1 MYQWYLAV
9 LVAGIG
15 HAFWDSSFRWLVNND
30 PETSLFHMHWLRMC
44 FITLILAVIGYRST
58 PVEPK
63 QSAGWWAMFS
73 LTGFVIPPLFYTL
86 CSALTGYRIIISVQ
100 TFVPIV
106 IFAVERRLPS
116 IAHCRSLIIA
126 MIGTA
131 SLWWD
136 APWLDESST
145 ELWMVWFSCIA
156 AFGHVWSLA
165 IWFSMLGK
173 LQSGQL
179 KAISVA
185 ATAGLAAVF
194 FMFVAWT
201 PQHLAAASLGQLNM
215 WLIVLV
221 GCAISAACK
230 YWVIAV
236 ASKNFQGDAVA
247 ILECIHPISTL
258 LVDLI
263 HQRDHMETEDILA
276 IACIATGWILYPTK
290 RI

>member
-1 MYQWYLAV
+1 MYKWFLAV

-15 HAFWDSSFRWLVNND
+15 HAFWDSSFHWLVNND

-44 FITLILAVIGYRST
+44 FITLILVVFGYRSAG
-58 PVEPK
+58 VEPK
-63 QSAGWWAMFS
+63 QSTRWWGMFS
-73 LTGFVIPPLFYTL
+73 LTGFIIPPLFYTV
-86 CSALTGYRIIISVQ
+86 CSVLTGYRIIISVQ
-100 TFVPIV
+100 TFVPVV
-106 IFAVERRLPS
+106 IFMVERRWPT
-116 IAHCRSLIIA
+116 IAHCRSLIITMA
-126 MIGTA
+126 GTA
-131 SLWWD
+131 SLWWY
-136 APWLDESST
+136 APWLDGS

-165 IWFSMLGK
+165 VWFSMLGQ
-173 LQSGQL
+173 LDAGHL
-179 KAISVA
+179 KAISTG
-185 ATAGLAAVF
+185 ATVGLVSVF

-201 PQHLAAASLGQLNM
+201 PQHLAAASMGQINM
-215 WLIVLV
+215 WLIVLF

-236 ASKNFQGDAVA
+236 ASRNFQVDAVA

-258 LVDLI
+258 FVDLLY
-263 HQRDHMETEDILA
+263 QRDHLETEDVVA